1 MKYADLKQLVTR
13 FDKIEEEYLELKK
26 VLSSQFLTIAISCSL
41 IGEKENISNIDID
54 INFKDERITMTGR
67 DYLNDVL
74 SITLTFSEIED
85 YFKRIELEN

>member
-26 VLSSQFLTIAISCSL
+26 VLSSQFLTIAISRSL